1 MKSNLAV
8 LKYGGSSVS
17 NFDKIKDIAAYL
29 KTRVNEQEKLVVVV
43 SAMGDTTDILLDN
56 IQQLNKNPEDEH
68 VAMLLS
74 TGEQQSVSYLAMA
87 LADLG
92 IKAKPLTGSQ
102 ATIATTEHT
111 MKSRI
116 ASIDGDYLKGLLDDN
131 DVLIVAG
138 FQGMNEHR
146 QITTLG
152 RGGSDTT
159 ATALAAVLGCHCEI
173 YTDVAGIFSI
183 DPRIYPEA
191 KKIDMISYEEMMEMS
206 FLGANIIET
215 RSIKIAINNSVPL
228 YIAKALSK
236 EKGTWIVSEKKL
248 LEKNIA
254 TGIAVDDEVIQVDI
268 NHPGYSA
275 ELVTD
280 VFCLLEENDISI
292 DLISQI
298 EDEGKNHYN
307 FTTKSEDKNRLTKC
321 AIALQG
327 KYPDIQISLNE
338 EYVKVSI
345 IGAGMMEAPGVI
357 SKIYKTIINN
367 HMRIYQISTS
377 GISISCLVDK
387 ADGETIARLLSKE
400 FDL

>member
-1 MKSNLAV
+1 MKTKLAV

-17 NFDKIKDIAAYL
+17 SFDKIKDIATYV
-29 KTRVNEQEKLVVVV
+29 KTRVDGQEKLVIVV
-43 SAMGDTTDILLDN
+43 SAMGDTTDILLNN
-56 IQQLNKNPEDEH
+56 IQQLTKNPDDEH

-74 TGEQQSVSYLAMA
+74 TGEQQSISYLAMA

-102 ATIATTEHT
+102 ATIHTTDHI

-116 ASIDGDYLKGLLDDN
+116 SSIDDDYLNGLLDDN

-138 FQGMNEHR
+138 FQGMNEHK

-159 ATALAAVLGCHCEI
+159 ATALAAVLDCHCEI

-183 DPRIYPEA
+183 DPRIYPDA

-215 RSIKIAINNSVPL
+215 RSIKIAINHNVPL

-268 NHPGYSA
+268 NHPGYSS

-280 VFCLLEENDISI
+280 VFTLLEKNDISI

-298 EDEGKNHYN
+298 EDEGKNHYS
-307 FTTKSEDKNRLTKC
+307 FTTRAEDKSRLTQC
-321 AIALQG
+321 AMALQE
-327 KYPDIQISLNE
+327 KYPNIEISLNE
-338 EYVKVSI
+338 KYVKVSI

-357 SKIYKTIINN
+357 SKIYKTIIENN
-367 HMRIYQISTS
+367 MRIYQISTS
-377 GISISCLVDK
+377 GISISCLVDQ
-387 ADGETIARLLSKE
+387 ANGGTIARLLSKE

>member
-17 NFDKIKDIAAYL
+17 SFDKIKDIAAYV
-29 KTRVNEQEKLVVVV
+29 KTRVDEQEKLVIVV
-43 SAMGDTTDILLDN
+43 SAMGDTTDILLNN
-56 IQQLNKNPEDEH
+56 IQKLNKNPEDEH
-68 VAMLLS
+68 VALLLS
-74 TGEQQSVSYLAMA
+74 TGEQQSISYLAMA

-92 IKAKPLTGSQ
+92 IKAKPLTGAQ
-102 ATIATTEHT
+102 ASIKTTAQT

-116 ASIDGDYLKGLLDDN
+116 SSIDDEYLKGLLEVN

-138 FQGMNEHR
+138 FQGMNTNKE
-146 QITTLG
+146 ITTLG

-159 ATALAAVLGCHCEI
+159 ATALAAVLDCHCEI

-183 DPRIYPEA
+183 DPRIYPDA

-215 RSIKIAINNSVPL
+215 RSIKIAINNNVPL

-268 NHPGYSA
+268 NHPGYNA

-280 VFCLLEENDISI
+280 IFTLLEESDISI

-298 EDEGKNHYN
+298 EDEGKSHYS
-307 FTTKSEDKNRLTKC
+307 FTTKAEDKNRLTKC
-321 AIALQG
+321 AMSLQE
-327 KYPDIQISLNE
+327 KYSDIEISLNE
-338 EYVKVSI
+338 DYVKVSI

-357 SKIYKTIINN
+357 SNIYKTIIANN
-367 HMRIYQISTS
+367 MRIYQISTS
-377 GISISCLVDK
+377 GISISCLVDEAK
-387 ADGETIARLLSKE
+387 GKTIARLLSKE

>member
-92 IKAKPLTGSQ
+92 IKAKPLTGAQ

>member
-8 LKYGGSSVS
+8 VKYGGSSVS
-17 NFDKIKDIAAYL
+17 DFEKIKNIAAYL
-29 KTRVNEQEKLVVVV
+29 KTRVNNNEKLVVVV

-56 IQQLNKNPEDEH
+56 INTLTKNPEDEH

-74 TGEQQSVSYLAMA
+74 TGEQQSISYLAMA
-87 LADLG
+87 LHDLG
-92 IKAKPLTGSQ
+92 VVAKPLTGFQ
-102 ATIATTEHT
+102 AGIHSTDHT

-116 ASIDGDYLKGLLDDN
+116 ASIDGEHLEELLQTN

-138 FQGMNEHR
+138 FQGINDHK

-159 ATALAAVLGCHCEI
+159 ATALAAVLNCHCEI

-183 DPRIYPEA
+183 DPRIYPDA

-215 RSIKIAINNSVPL
+215 RSIKIAINNNVPL

-248 LEKNIA
+248 LERNIA

-268 NHPGYSA
+268 THPGFNPS
-275 ELVTD
+275 LITD
-280 VFCLLEENDISI
+280 VFDLLEENDISI
-292 DLISQI
+292 DLISQV
-298 EDEGKNHYN
+298 EGNELGHYS
-307 FTTKSEDKNRLTKC
+307 FTAKSEDKNRLTKC
-321 AIALQG
+321 AIALKA
-327 KYPDIQISLNE
+327 KYPDIKIALNE

-357 SKIYKTIINN
+357 ASIYKTIIENG
-367 HMRIYQISTS
+367 MRIYQISTS
-377 GISISCLVDK
+377 GISISCLVDQQN
-387 ADGETIARLLSKE
+387 GETIARLLSKE

>member
-43 SAMGDTTDILLDN
+43 SAMGDTTAILLNN
-56 IQQLNKNPEDEH
+56 ITELIKNPEAEH

-92 IKAKPLTGSQ
+92 IKAKPLTGAQ

-345 IGAGMMEAPGVI
+345 IVAGMMEAPGVI

>member
-1 MKSNLAV
+1 MKNNLAV

-17 NFDKIKDIAAYL
+17 SFDKIKAIAAYL
-29 KTRVNEQEKLVVVV
+29 KTRIDKQEKLVVVV
-43 SAMGDTTDILLDN
+43 SAMGDTTDILLNN
-56 IQQLNKNPEDEH
+56 IRQLNKNPEDEH
-68 VAMLLS
+68 VALLLT
-74 TGEQQSVSYLAMA
+74 TGEQQSISYLAMA

-92 IKAKPLTGSQ
+92 IKAKPLTGAQ
-102 ATIATTEHT
+102 ATIQTTDHI

-116 ASIDGDYLKGLLDDN
+116 TSIDDDYLNGLLGDN

-138 FQGMNEHR
+138 FQGMNQQK

-183 DPRIYPEA
+183 DPRIYPDA

-215 RSIKIAINNSVPL
+215 RSIKIAINHNVPL
-228 YIAKALSK
+228 YIAKALSE

-268 NHPGYSA
+268 NHPGYNA
-275 ELVTD
+275 ELVADIFT
-280 VFCLLEENDISI
+280 LLEENDISI

-298 EDEGKNHYN
+298 EDEGKNHYS

-321 AIALQG
+321 SLSLQE
-327 KYPDIQISLNE
+327 KFPDIKITLNE

-357 SKIYKTIINN
+357 SKIYKTIIENN
-367 HMRIYQISTS
+367 MRIYQISTS
-377 GISISCLVDK
+377 GISISCLVDQ
-387 ADGETIARLLSKE
+387 ANGGTIARLLSKE

>member
-43 SAMGDTTDILLDN
+43 SAMGDTTDILLNN
-56 IQQLNKNPEDEH
+56 INELNKNPEDEH

-92 IKAKPLTGSQ
+92 IKAKPLTGAQ

-116 ASIDGDYLKGLLDDN
+116 ASIDGDYLKGLLNDN

>member
-1 MKSNLAV
+1 MNSNLAV

-17 NFDKIKDIAAYL
+17 SFDKIKDIAAYV
-29 KTRVNEQEKLVVVV
+29 KTRVDEQEKLVIVV
-43 SAMGDTTDILLDN
+43 SAMGDTTDILLNN
-56 IQQLNKNPEDEH
+56 IRQLNKDPDDEH

-74 TGEQQSVSYLAMA
+74 TGEQQSISYLAMA
-87 LADLG
+87 LSDLG
-92 IKAKPLTGSQ
+92 IKAKPLTGGQ
-102 ATIATTEHT
+102 ATIKSTAQT

-116 ASIDGDYLKGLLDDN
+116 SSIDGDYLNGLLEVN
-131 DVLIVAG
+131 DVLIIAG
-138 FQGMNEHR
+138 FQGMNEYK

-183 DPRIYPEA
+183 DPRIYPDA

-215 RSIKIAINNSVPL
+215 RSIKIAINNNVPL

-236 EKGTWIVSEKKL
+236 EKGTWIVAEKKL

-254 TGIAVDDEVIQVDI
+254 TGIAVDTEVIQVDI
-268 NHPGYSA
+268 NHPGYSS

-280 VFCLLEENDISI
+280 VFTLLEENDISI

-298 EDEGKNHYN
+298 EDEGKNHYS
-307 FTTKSEDKNRLTKC
+307 FTTKSEDKNRLTQC
-321 AIALQG
+321 IITLQE
-327 KYPDIQISLNE
+327 KYPDIIISLNE
-338 EYVKVSI
+338 DYVKVSI

-357 SKIYKTIINN
+357 SKIYKTIIKNN
-367 HMRIYQISTS
+367 MRIYQISTS
-377 GISISCLVDK
+377 GISISCLVDEVN
-387 ADGETIARLLSKE
+387 GGTIARLLSRE

>member
-43 SAMGDTTDILLDN
+43 SAMGDTTDILLNN
-56 IQQLNKNPEDEH
+56 INELNKNPEDEH

-92 IKAKPLTGSQ
+92 IKAKPLTGAQ